1 MAMNLSIC
9 YDSETDI
16 LSLWNGRPADEGA
29 DIAENLN
36 AEGDVVGFTLEHAAE
51 LLESVTATGAR
62 GASHCNGLAG
72 YLETSEEHRHK
83 EECLM
88 TLAEEHRAVSHQFIQ
103 QADEELERGDYLQAS
118 EKAWGAAVRAV
129 KCIAGQRGW
138 EHDSH
143 RHLFAATRRI
153 ADEGQDLEI
162 RELFG
167 VASSLHINFYEGW
180 MDDATVVGNI
190 DSVKRLL
197 SKLESLEDVST

>member
-1 MAMNLSIC
+1 MLR
-9 YDSETDI
+9 DSETDI

-88 TLAEEHRAVSHQFIQ
+88 TLAEEHKAVSLHFIR
-103 QADEELERGDYLQAS
+103 QADDVIDRGDYLPPSIGESVGRCSSSRQVQRRAAWMATRQPPAS
-118 EKAWGAAVRAV
+118 VHRCSPGCGRGPRLGNSRAVR
-129 KCIAGQRGW
+129 RG
-138 EHDSH
+138 
-143 RHLFAATRRI
+143 
-153 ADEGQDLEI
+153 
-162 RELFG
+162 
-167 VASSLHINFYEGW
+167 
-180 MDDATVVGNI
+180 
-190 DSVKRLL
+190 K
-197 SKLESLEDVST
+197 